1 MKPMKNPHYHWL
13 TRGEILT
20 AAIITVGA
28 GTALGQQASTTEWNG
43 ATGDWSD
50 PTWTAGVPGTDS
62 LAGVENGGTVT
73 VAGPAAADLEQLRV
87 GGGSILNLGS
97 SVGVVGT
104 DLIDNDPDPDT
115 PATGFYLFEG
125 TLNVNSGGALS
136 VTTGGD
142 FWLGD
147 GANGVINLISGGS
160 ISTDR
165 EVRVGIGGSSTSSLI
180 QTGGSLTHT
189 TGEFRVGAFDASGTY
204 NISGGTAQIN
214 TLKVGYA
221 GQGNGQVTI
230 SGAGTNVTLNGE
242 TSVAWD
248 ALSSGTLTVEGG
260 TVVANNRL
268 RIGVAGGDPG
278 DGSRSASYLQTGG
291 TVTVNEGIDIGG
303 NTPAAVASTVGISSG
318 VLETTQSV
326 DVGHAGSGSG
336 VLNVSGDAD
345 FRPASLFVSRTATST
360 GTVNLSGGA
369 TTLAGEFTVGENSA
383 ATSTAA
389 VNISGDAF
397 LEAPNFRI
405 RNGIVT
411 QSSIDSF
418 VDIPAGGELFVG
430 IATGASAVTQYNLS
444 GGDLV
449 VGNRLRIGVGTAGST
464 LFNQTG
470 GSVDVTGR
478 LDLVENGGASN
489 TYQISAGSLMTSA
502 QGFIGAYG
510 SGTATFD
517 VSGTADVDFGG
528 NMEIGRE
535 STTATVNLTG
545 GSVSAAQVYLG
556 AGSGSSA
563 LNLSSTAEL
572 VATSFRLKHGTFT
585 QSDSTSLFDV
595 NGEGIVGVNNSTDAT
610 YNMQDGTLEFLSRLR
625 IGATGGSHTNT
636 FNQTGGS
643 VDLKNRLDMGEVAG
657 PTNIY
662 QISAGSLSL
671 TGGDQRILVG
681 AFNDGTGTLTISGTG
696 QIEAQSIVL
705 GESATAVGTMNLD
718 GGRVVT
724 DFIKTG
730 AAAAGTQTMN
740 LNGGTIEARVDA
752 AQGLT
757 GNLPAN
763 LLAGGVTFDV
773 PDAAW
778 TASTSGIMTGVGSL
792 TKTGPGR
799 LTVLGDQ
806 QYTGDTI
813 VEGGILRLDDPYL
826 DPASDIYLTTGVLL
840 ELDFESQID
849 VGTIYLDGV
858 PQPAGVYDNTSA
870 LIAGAGSLNST
881 TGPSPGVDVVVDSFT
896 LDTSGPTRMAVIE
909 ITGTPNSDYVCKAS
923 TDLTNFVTVAT
934 ETTDGSGNATFSV
947 EADETAEFFIVE
959 DAPN

>member
-1 MKPMKNPHYHWL
+1 
-13 TRGEILT
+13 
-20 AAIITVGA
+20 
-28 GTALGQQASTTEWNG
+28 
-43 ATGDWSD
+43 
-50 PTWTAGVPGTDS
+50 
-62 LAGVENGGTVT
+62 
-73 VAGPAAADLEQLRV
+73 
-87 GGGSILNLGS
+87 
-97 SVGVVGT
+97 
-104 DLIDNDPDPDT
+104 
-115 PATGFYLFEG
+115 
-125 TLNVNSGGALS
+125 
-136 VTTGGD
+136 
-142 FWLGD
+142 
-147 GANGVINLISGGS
+147 
-160 ISTDR
+160 
-165 EVRVGIGGSSTSSLI
+165 
-180 QTGGSLTHT
+180 
-189 TGEFRVGAFDASGTY
+189 
-204 NISGGTAQIN
+204 
-214 TLKVGYA
+214 
-221 GQGNGQVTI
+221 
-230 SGAGTNVTLNGE
+230 
-242 TSVAWD
+242 
-248 ALSSGTLTVEGG
+248 
-260 TVVANNRL
+260 
-268 RIGVAGGDPG
+268 
-278 DGSRSASYLQTGG
+278 
-291 TVTVNEGIDIGG
+291 
-303 NTPAAVASTVGISSG
+303 
-318 VLETTQSV
+318 
-326 DVGHAGSGSG
+326 
-336 VLNVSGDAD
+336 
-345 FRPASLFVSRTATST
+345 
-360 GTVNLSGGA
+360 
-369 TTLAGEFTVGENSA
+369 
-383 ATSTAA
+383 
-389 VNISGDAF
+389 
-397 LEAPNFRI
+397 
-405 RNGIVT
+405 
-411 QSSIDSF
+411 
-418 VDIPAGGELFVG
+418 
-430 IATGASAVTQYNLS
+430 
-444 GGDLV
+444 
-449 VGNRLRIGVGTAGST
+449 
-464 LFNQTG
+464 
-470 GSVDVTGR
+470 
-478 LDLVENGGASN
+478 
-489 TYQISAGSLMTSA
+489 
-502 QGFIGAYG
+502 
-510 SGTATFD
+510 
-517 VSGTADVDFGG
+517 
-528 NMEIGRE
+528 
-535 STTATVNLTG
+535 
-545 GSVSAAQVYLG
+545 
-556 AGSGSSA
+556 
-563 LNLSSTAEL
+563 
-572 VATSFRLKHGTFT
+572 
-585 QSDSTSLFDV
+585 
-595 NGEGIVGVNNSTDAT
+595 
-610 YNMQDGTLEFLSRLR
+610 
-625 IGATGGSHTNT
+625 
-636 FNQTGGS
+636 
-643 VDLKNRLDMGEVAG
+643 

-881 TGPSPGVDVVVDSFT
+881 TGPSPGGDVVVDSFT

-923 TDLTNFVTVAT
+923 TDLTNFVTVGT